1 MALRIMRSTQ
11 MEKIF
16 WNLNQQDFVINWN
29 EVLGGVKDYFKVSGM
44 GNRGPFTE
52 LSTQSGGDLGRLQ
65 F

>member
-1 MALRIMRSTQ
+1 

-29 EVLGGVKDYFKVSGM
+29 EVLGGVKDYFTVSGM
-44 GNRGPFTE
+44 GNWGPFTE
-52 LSTQSGGDLGRLQ
+52 LSTQSGGDSGRLQ

>member
-1 MALRIMRSTQ
+1 